1 MSQEVSS
8 GATRSRQLLTQIE
21 AERKKANQIRSGAT
35 IGVLAMF
42 GIFALVTYNRVKSFD
57 DQALLEHLQE
67 QATTTVWPLI
77 TRQMDGVAKQAVP
90 AITKAMQDELETL
103 LPRLSDR
110 LSQEAVTLQANLN
123 KRMKVSLD
131 AAIASE
137 LDVHKDE
144 LQGALGDLHS
154 DSALYDDL
162 LRRLQETSRQWA
174 MNQLDTTF
182 EDHIK
187 VLQSINDSVV
197 KLQAQVKAER
207 ASGKRD
213 EEDIDDAMDLFVD
226 ILESRISE
234 EG

>member
-1 MSQEVSS
+1 VPNETPH
-8 GATRSRQLLTQIE
+8 GAIKSRQLLVQIE
-21 AERKKANQIRSGAT
+21 AERKKANQIRTGVT

-67 QATTTVWPLI
+67 QATTTVWPLVAQ
-77 TRQMDGVAKQAVP
+77 QMDGVAKQAVP
-90 AITKAMQDELETL
+90 AITAAMQDELETL

-110 LSQEAVTLQANLN
+110 LSQEAVTLQENLN
-123 KRMKVSLD
+123 KRMKISLD

-137 LDVHKDE
+137 LDAHKDE

-182 EDHIK
+182 ADHIK

-197 KLQAQVKAER
+197 KLQAQVKGER
-207 ASGKRD
+207 AAGKRD
-213 EEDIDDAMDLFVD
+213 EENIDDAMDLFLD
-226 ILESRISE
+226 ILDSRISKD
-234 EG
+234 G